1 MIFLDICVPRPPN
14 APVAPRQEVPDGGE
28 KAVTAEDP
36 GQKDEAPGAQDK
48 PRGIDGWFQLF

>member
-1 MIFLDICVPRPPN
+1 MPLWP
-14 APVAPRQEVPDGGE
+14 QEVPDGGE
-28 KAVTAEDP
+28 KDVTAEDP